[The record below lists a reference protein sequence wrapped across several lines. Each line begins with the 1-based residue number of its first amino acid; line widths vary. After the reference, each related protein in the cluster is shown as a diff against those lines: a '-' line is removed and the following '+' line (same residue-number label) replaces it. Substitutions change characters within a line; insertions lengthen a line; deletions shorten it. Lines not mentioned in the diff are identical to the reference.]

1 MKILDKTIFR
11 EKNKE
16 INELTK
22 TLKDYTSL
30 LDTLTDEFKNKDL
43 AIKKLEEQLDELNKI
58 SAESIAK
65 VMMENTKLKDKVDQK
80 EKARRKAAGKVGG
93 LTAEN
98 HKLIDTMAKLQ
109 HKLIETKREFS
120 EFREGKYIVKELKP
134 QKVPRKRQVMNVKSG
149 AKTSMIIAKLK
160 PSEKDEA
167 ES

>member
-11 EKNKE
+11 GKNKE
-16 INELTK
+16 IKELQK
-22 TLKDYTSL
+22 MQKDSSFVIDKLMEEVREKNQIIHSL
-30 LDTLTDEFKNKDL
+30 N
-43 AIKKLEEQLDELNKI
+43 EQLDETNKI
-58 SAESIAK
+58 ASESITK
-65 VMMENTKLKDKVDQK
+65 VLVENTKLKDKLEQK

-160 PSEKDEA
+160 PSEKDEV

>member
-11 EKNKE
+11 GKNKE

-30 LDTLTDEFKNKDL
+30 LDTLTAEFKNKDL

-149 AKTSMIIAKLK
+149 TKTSMIIAKLK
-160 PSEKDEA
+160 PSEKDED
-167 ES
+167 

>member
-11 EKNKE
+11 GKNKE

-30 LDTLTDEFKNKDL
+30 LDTLTAEFKNKDL

-98 HKLIDTMAKLQ
+98 NKLIAENNELALKYTELK
-109 HKLIETKREFS
+109 KEYEEFKKNK
-120 EFREGKYIVKELKP
+120 FVVKELKAE
-134 QKVPRKRQVMNVKSG
+134 KVPRKRQVMNVKSG
-149 AKTSMIIAKLK
+149 AKTSRIISKIK
-160 PSEKDEA
+160 PNEKEEVEA
-167 ES
+167 

>member
-11 EKNKE
+11 GKNKE

-30 LDTLTDEFKNKDL
+30 LDTLTAEFKNKDL

-109 HKLIETKREFS
+109 HKLLETKREFS

-134 QKVPRKRQVMNVKSG
+134 ERVPKRRQVMNVKSG
-149 AKTSMIIAKLK
+149 AKTSRIIAKVR
-160 PSEKDEA
+160 SNEMEGEK
-167 ES
+167 